1 MDMKEVVFKN
11 KKIRYRSEGKGKHV
25 ILLHGF
31 AEDGRLWDPQV
42 KALKKHFHFI
52 IPDIPGSGSSEM
64 ILGKVSLAQYADA
77 MKAIADAEI
86 MKRPKTFT
94 LIGHSMG
101 GYISMAFAEK
111 YPELLNGLG
120 LFHSTSYADDEP
132 KKEIRNKGIDFIKKN
147 GAASFLKNT
156 VQNLFSEKSK
166 KDSPQLIE
174 RLLDIS
180 KDFTPAALIQ
190 YYQAMRDRP
199 DHSSV
204 LQKFQKPVLFIQ
216 GMHDN
221 AVPLKSG
228 LAQSHSPAICFFK
241 ILNDSAHMGMW
252 EEDQE
257 ATAYMKYFLMNT

>member
-1 MDMKEVVFKN
+1 MDMKEIVFKN
-11 KKIRYRSEGKGKHV
+11 RKIRYRSEGKGKHV

-31 AEDGRLWDPQV
+31 AEDGRIWDHQV
-42 KALKKHFHFI
+42 KGLKQHFHFI

-64 ILGKVSLAQYADA
+64 LNGKVSLALYADA
-77 MKAIADAEI
+77 VKAIADAEI
-86 MKRPKTFT
+86 KKGPKTFT

-120 LFHSTSYADDEP
+120 LFHSTSYADDEQ

-166 KDSPQLIE
+166 NEKPGLIE
-174 RLLDIS
+174 KLLNLS
-180 KDFTPAALIQ
+180 KDFSSAALIQ
-190 YYQAMRDRP
+190 YYRAMRDRP
-199 DHSSV
+199 DRSSV
-204 LQKFQKPVLFIQ
+204 LQKFQQPVLFIQ

-221 AVPLKSG
+221 AVPLNSG
-228 LAQSHSPAICFFK
+228 LAQSHLPGICFFK
-241 ILNDSAHMGMW
+241 VLNDSGHMGMW
-252 EEDQE
+252 EEETE
-257 ATAYMKYFLMNT
+257 ATAYMKHFLMNI